1 MHLGLF
7 GGFFCLFY
15 VVFCEIRIFNI
26 LVSSAAGITGDNL
39 IKCVLGLGQKRV
51 LWSVAAVT

>member
-1 MHLGLF
+1 M
-7 GGFFCLFY
+7 FY

-26 LVSSAAGITGDNL
+26 LVSSAAGIIGDNL